1 MNRRSTMSTLVSAG
15 ALMLGVVAAALVVS
29 NIVRRRAHP
38 GTPYLPRRSD
48 LSRPERSAL
57 REARES
63 GRNVEPVVTD
73 IDLAERYDR
82 YSG

>member
-29 NIVRRRAHP
+29 NIVRRRARP

-48 LSRPERSAL
+48 LSRRERSAL